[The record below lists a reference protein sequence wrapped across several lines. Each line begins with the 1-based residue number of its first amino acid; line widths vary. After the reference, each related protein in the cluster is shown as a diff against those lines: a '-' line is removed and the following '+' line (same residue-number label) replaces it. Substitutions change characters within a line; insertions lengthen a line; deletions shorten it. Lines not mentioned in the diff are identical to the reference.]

1 MSKYSY
7 SDVIIDP
14 NDIRVNVGSEYWYS
28 NSIDTVISDAK
39 YNGPNMTLEKVA
51 YDNDYPF
58 LINGEFYQCLIRV
71 PEDSYVPF
79 DLNNEEDRAKI
90 RGAWVR
96 AQGGDNVILECVVI
110 SVFKDANKGWVIDLP
125 DNYVTPEVLLK
136 DYTFLDGTPC
146 EKKKI

>member
-28 NSIDTVISDAK
+28 NSINTVISDAK

-71 PEDSYVPF
+71 PEDEYEPF
-79 DLNNEEDRAKI
+79 NLDDEENRAKLRGRWI
-90 RGAWVR
+90 RKKGN
-96 AQGGDNVILECVVI
+96 DFDECLI
-110 SVFKDANKGWVIDLP
+110 QSIFIDENMRWTIELPRSYESADA
-125 DNYVTPEVLLK
+125 LLK

-146 EKKKI
+146 GRKKE